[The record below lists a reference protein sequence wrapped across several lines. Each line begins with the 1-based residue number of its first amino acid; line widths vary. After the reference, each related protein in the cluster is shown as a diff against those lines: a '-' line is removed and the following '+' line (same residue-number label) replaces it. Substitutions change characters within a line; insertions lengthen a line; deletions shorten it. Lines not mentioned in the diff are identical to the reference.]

1 MFDLRYHVA
10 SLAAVLIAIAVGIV
24 IGVAIASGGGVE
36 ETTAD
41 VLRGEKE
48 RVEEQLAAE
57 RQRVAALE
65 DGQRAANDLLDAAYP
80 VLMGGL
86 LEGSSVAVLY
96 LGPVS
101 SSTRTA
107 VERTLSAAGAGAP
120 VREFALEL
128 PVDPET
134 LAGVIAADP
143 ALAAFGAGGGLEGLG
158 RGLGREFVDGG
169 EMPVWEAVDELV
181 VEESAGSSTLP
192 ATGVVVV
199 RSWEPPEGEA
209 ASEDEAAALAA
220 TDELLGGLIA
230 GLEDGDVPVVGV
242 ERAASDPSAVPFFRD
257 RGLSS
262 VDNVDTLP
270 GRVALALLLAGAE
283 PGRYGTQDGSD
294 GIVPPFDSLPNAAEA
309 VAG

>member
-57 RQRVAALE
+57 RQRVQALE
-65 DGQRAANDLLDAAYP
+65 DSQRAANDLLDAAYP
-80 VLMGGL
+80 VLMDGL
-86 LEGSSVAVLY
+86 LDGASVAVLY

-107 VERTLSAAGAGAP
+107 IERSLSAAGAGGP

-128 PVDPET
+128 PVDPAA
-134 LAGVIAADP
+134 LDDVIAADP
-143 ALAAFGAGGGLEGLG
+143 ALAAFGAEGGLAGLG

-181 VEESAGSSTLP
+181 VEEGTGSLLLP

-199 RSWEPPEGEA
+199 RTWQPPEGDQPAGEEA
-209 ASEDEAAALAA
+209 EAIAA
-220 TDELLGGLIA
+220 TDEFVGGLFS
-230 GLEDGDVPVVGV
+230 GLEDADVPVVGV
-242 ERAASDPSAVPFFRD
+242 ERAGSEPSAVEFFRD
-257 RGLSS
+257 RGVSS
-262 VDNVDTLP
+262 VDSVDTLP

-283 PGRYGTQDGSD
+283 PGRYGTRDGSD
-294 GIVPPFDSLPNAAEA
+294 GIVPPFDSLPVTVAE
-309 VAG
+309 